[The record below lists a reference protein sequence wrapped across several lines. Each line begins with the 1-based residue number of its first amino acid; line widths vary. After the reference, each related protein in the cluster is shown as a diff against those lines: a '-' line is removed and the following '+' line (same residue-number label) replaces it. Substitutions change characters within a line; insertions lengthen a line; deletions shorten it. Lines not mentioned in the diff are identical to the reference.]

1 MPEQFKPTT
10 LSRNHSKDLRDD
22 ALRRL
27 SRSPHPYHR
36 QQSELPYG
44 SERFS
49 TSVPPLRSPLRSSQ
63 NTDNEEQDGRRK
75 PEVYKETYKGSTGS
89 DSGTEADDEHFLKG
103 LPAPKIRPHKG
114 LRGFD
119 ASLSGSPSPI
129 LSPAIPDDDIPRTGG
144 YQRQK
149 EAVIS
154 VSADEAARKLAE
166 KLRRKR
172 KVEVI
177 RRCSETSIL
186 FFLAAILCC
195 DPQIRK
201 LLHLW
206 RRGKFEKSWKHRY

>member
-10 LSRNHSKDLRDD
+10 LTRNHSKNLRDD
-22 ALRRL
+22 AARRL

-36 QQSELPYG
+36 QQYELPYS
-44 SERFS
+44 SEKFN
-49 TSVPPLRSPLRSSQ
+49 TSVPSLRSPLRPSQ
-63 NTDNEEQDGRRK
+63 NTDDEDQDGRWNS
-75 PEVYKETYKGSTGS
+75 EVYKETYKTSTGS

-119 ASLSGSPSPI
+119 ASLSGTPSPI
-129 LSPAIPDDDIPRTGG
+129 LSPVILEDDIPKSRGF
-144 YQRQK
+144 QRQK
-149 EAVIS
+149 EVIPAL
-154 VSADEAARKLAE
+154 ADEAARKLLE
-166 KLRRKR
+166 KVRWKR

-177 RRCSETSIL
+177 RRCCETSIL
-186 FFLAAILCC
+186 FFLATLLCF

-206 RRGKFEKSWKHRY
+206 RRGEFERL